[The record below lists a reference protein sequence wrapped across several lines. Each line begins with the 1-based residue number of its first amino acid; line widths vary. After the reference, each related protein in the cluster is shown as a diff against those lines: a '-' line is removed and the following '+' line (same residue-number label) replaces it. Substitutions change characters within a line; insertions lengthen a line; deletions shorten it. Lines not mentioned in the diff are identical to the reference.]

1 MPVDFRRLLDGLSA
15 SNVMVNG
22 GVGGI
27 PAVTQL
33 LETMRAAADADG
45 ATFTEYDEE
54 GGRVLAATGAMEW
67 AAGQPVAGEFIPPEV
82 PKIWAGRVEV
92 LPEPLA
98 EPLLSRGM
106 RRMIGGRVDAGED
119 QVVGSVHL
127 YYVRPWSDVD
137 QDLVAVVNMVASA
150 IARLYVERAGLPS
163 APVRGEDDRDLFLAV
178 AGHEL
183 RTPVTVIKGYAGT
196 LVDRWEA
203 LDERARREAIGVV
216 AQRADELARLV
227 DRMLSATG
235 GASARQWLSRS
246 VPFSIVDALRRADVE
261 LPAHLRA
268 ALRWELPDGLPPA
281 YGDPAA
287 VTKVLAELV
296 TNAHRHGASSPDGLV
311 APIDV
316 SAGADERSVYF
327 RVSDAG
333 PGIDPQNVERAFER
347 FWQAGEAEEVGPHGV
362 GLGLYLVRK
371 IVERQNGW
379 VSLRP
384 RPGGGTVAEVRL
396 PRVDDPL
403 RAGSPGEA

>member
-1 MPVDFRRLLDGLSA
+1 
-15 SNVMVNG
+15 
-22 GVGGI
+22 
-27 PAVTQL
+27 
-33 LETMRAAADADG
+33 
-45 ATFTEYDEE
+45 
-54 GGRVLAATGAMEW
+54 
-67 AAGQPVAGEFIPPEV
+67 
-82 PKIWAGRVEV
+82 
-92 LPEPLA
+92 
-98 EPLLSRGM
+98 
-106 RRMIGGRVDAGED
+106 
-119 QVVGSVHL
+119 
-127 YYVRPWSDVD
+127 
-137 QDLVAVVNMVASA
+137 
-150 IARLYVERAGLPS
+150 
-163 APVRGEDDRDLFLAV
+163 
-178 AGHEL
+178 
-183 RTPVTVIKGYAGT
+183 
-196 LVDRWEA
+196 
-203 LDERARREAIGVV
+203 VV

-261 LPAHLRA
+261 LPRA
-268 ALRWELPDGLPPA
+268 PA
-281 YGDPAA
+281 RRVAVGAAGRLAARVRGSGRGHQGAGGAGDQRAPARR
-287 VTKVLAELV
+287 LE
-296 TNAHRHGASSPDGLV
+296 PDGLV

-347 FWQAGEAEEVGPHGV
+347 FWQAGEAEEVAPTAWDSGFI
-362 GLGLYLVRK
+362 LVRK